1 MFSPSREYSGIRDNG
16 EGKGTE
22 VSAYRAG
29 PERSGG
35 VGVGFDTESTH
46 ISLCKEEPESSM
58 GVGGG
63 RERKGEERYFHV
75 GLGQRYEGEIHGDVS
90 RYQFL
95 QVGQRK
101 IEV

>member
-1 MFSPSREYSGIRDNG
+1 MFSPSREGNGIRDNG

-35 VGVGFDTESTH
+35 VGVGFDTESTD
-46 ISLCKEEPESSM
+46 ISLCKDEPESSM

-63 RERKGEERYFHV
+63 QGEKR
-75 GLGQRYEGEIHGDVS
+75 EGEVLSCGTWPEI
-90 RYQFL
+90 
-95 QVGQRK
+95 
-101 IEV
+101 

>member
-35 VGVGFDTESTH
+35 VGEWVWGLTQRAPTSVYVRMNQRAPWELGGAGREKGRRGTFMWD
-46 ISLCKEEPESSM
+46 LARDMKVKSM
-58 GVGGG
+58 GM
-63 RERKGEERYFHV
+63 
-75 GLGQRYEGEIHGDVS
+75 
-90 RYQFL
+90 
-95 QVGQRK
+95 
-101 IEV
+101 